1 MPGRMTRNS
10 DGVIVLIH
18 PCEICGKH
26 APWGFGNLWACAE
39 HRAQVEAQWVA
50 ESMAKSAEG
59 LR

>member
-1 MPGRMTRNS
+1 MTRNA